1 MLEFLIQGF
10 LLGLA
15 YLAPI
20 GMQNMYVIN
29 SAVRMSRKR
38 AYQVALLTFIFDISL
53 ALACFFGIGIILELF
68 PFLKGFLLLVGF
80 IAVTYMGI
88 RLVLSKPSLKDAA
101 VSESLYTIAFA
112 CFAVTWFNPQALVDG
127 TMLIGGARAALPA
140 SAVDVFIIG
149 MALASF
155 SWFTGL
161 ATATSMFKSMLD
173 EKALKLINILCGAFL
188 AIYGLRLGY
197 ELLMLL
203 QWHIF

>member
-53 ALACFFGIGIILELF
+53 AVACFFGVGIILELF

-88 RLVLSKPSLKDAA
+88 RLVLSKPSLKDTA

-149 MALASF
+149 IALASF

-161 ATATSMFKSMLD
+161 ATA
-173 EKALKLINILCGAFL
+173 
-188 AIYGLRLGY
+188 
-197 ELLMLL
+197 
-203 QWHIF
+203 

>member
-1 MLEFLIQGF
+1 
-10 LLGLA
+10 
-15 YLAPI
+15 
-20 GMQNMYVIN
+20 
-29 SAVRMSRKR
+29 MSRKR